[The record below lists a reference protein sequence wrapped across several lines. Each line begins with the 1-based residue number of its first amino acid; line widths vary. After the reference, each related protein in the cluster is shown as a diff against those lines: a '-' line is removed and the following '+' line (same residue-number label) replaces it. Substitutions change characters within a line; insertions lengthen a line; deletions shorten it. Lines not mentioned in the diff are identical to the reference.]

1 MITRETRQFQT
12 RIVDAYIR
20 DKDSFSHKSC
30 VSSYDLVHIFVMQ
43 KRDIPYAYFVN
54 YKWNLNGKLAFAYY
68 RA

>member
-43 KRDIPYAYFVN
+43 KRDIPYAY
-54 YKWNLNGKLAFAYY
+54 L
-68 RA
+68 